1 MSNNIKL
8 LPYLHTD
15 VTDVTDKTNATDVTD
30 VTDVAIKNTEGF
42 SKIQVDNNDF
52 CKPVTHNHKWSIGLL
67 IEYRFLNIWSKLKI
81 FQILVKLKIFEN
93 LLKLKIFEKFMKI
106 EDFWKF
112 S

>member
-42 SKIQVDNNDF
+42 SKI
-52 CKPVTHNHKWSIGLL
+52 
-67 IEYRFLNIWSKLKI
+67 
-81 FQILVKLKIFEN
+81 
-93 LLKLKIFEKFMKI
+93 
-106 EDFWKF
+106 
-112 S
+112 

>member
-1 MSNNIKL
+1 MVLQTQQWMSNNIKL

-67 IEYRFLNIWSKLKI
+67 I
-81 FQILVKLKIFEN
+81 
-93 LLKLKIFEKFMKI
+93 
-106 EDFWKF
+106 
-112 S
+112 